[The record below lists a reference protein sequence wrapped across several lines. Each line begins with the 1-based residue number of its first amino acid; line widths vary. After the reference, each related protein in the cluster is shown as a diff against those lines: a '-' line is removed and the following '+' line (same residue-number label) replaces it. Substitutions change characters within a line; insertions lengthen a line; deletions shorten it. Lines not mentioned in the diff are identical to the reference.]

1 MSAFGD
7 DVKKLRE
14 VAAQQDEMHKAVR
27 DRDEA
32 IGGEGTGGGGGGL
45 CIRYNTYS
53 RTSSVKAVFVT
64 SAVRTASLH
73 HLLPVCAEE
82 WWLPWPSQRSRPR
95 T

>member
-32 IGGEGTGGGGGGL
+32 IGGEGTGGGG
-45 CIRYNTYS
+45 R
-53 RTSSVKAVFVT
+53 SSPVT
-64 SAVRTASLH
+64 VR
-73 HLLPVCAEE
+73 
-82 WWLPWPSQRSRPR
+82 SQAQAR
-95 T
+95 